1 MPFFSSD
8 TKQTHNESNFYSPVR
23 SSLAK
28 QYALPNQSQIRIQG
42 PITQLKLS
50 EDFIIDIHK
59 QSLFES
65 PAGIYQKQTRCN
77 VKDFNHIQEHE
88 NKIFIQNDEENLK
101 LSQEDEELPFNQKFI
116 EYQLREISYQSGDIQ
131 ELTEVD
137 VKQNYQEYLDILI
150 DEKLEL
156 LENVRKISIEEYGVE
171 NLDSFHENC
180 IKWQVSFVKEDL
192 VIKSYAPERVFEV
205 ITSFINEQLAL
216 DTQEEVIKTIVMQI
230 YESFQQQIYTLVI
243 NLIENIKQ
251 IKVPA
256 PQKYFNRITAQA
268 NILTNDIQ
276 DLYEMFDE
284 MSKRYPNILI
294 ETANYGNEESQ
305 RELMESYILKLKLID
320 KLRTQKNL
328 FIQNNH
334 LSKLKPQL

>member
-77 VKDFNHIQEHE
+77 
-88 NKIFIQNDEENLK
+88 
-101 LSQEDEELPFNQKFI
+101 DEELPFNQKFI
-116 EYQLREISYQSGDIQ
+116 EYQLREITYQSGDIQ

-156 LENVRKISIEEYGVE
+156 LENVRNISQEEYAVE

-192 VIKSYAPERVFEV
+192 VMKSYAPERVFEV

-284 MSKRYPNILI
+284 MSRRYPNILI

-305 RELMESYILKLKLID
+305 RELMESYIVKLKLID